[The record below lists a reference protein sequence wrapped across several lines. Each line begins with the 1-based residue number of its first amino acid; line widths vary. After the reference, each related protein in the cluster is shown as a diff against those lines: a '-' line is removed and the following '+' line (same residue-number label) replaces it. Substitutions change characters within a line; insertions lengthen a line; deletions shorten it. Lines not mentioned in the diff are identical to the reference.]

1 MEQIINTRNEILNNC
16 QGKLLVLT
24 GFTASGKDTL
34 MNRLLESGA
43 VDHQLMSYTTRP
55 PRQGEID
62 GVDYNFLR
70 NDAFEGM
77 LAKDE
82 FFQYRQV
89 ESPKGTYYYGNK
101 REDIYEVLNGKNV
114 VWRLSIDVAAK
125 AEELI
130 ASKFKPE
137 VASMILPQLHKVFI
151 NVERLTVCK
160 DRARKRSH
168 MPNDELVNRLRSEYN
183 DYLKY
188 RSQFDLTV
196 TNSDLD
202 TAYEEIYQTLIQNE

>member
-1 MEQIINTRNEILNNC
+1 MEQIINTRNELLNNC

-34 MNRLLESGA
+34 MNRLLESGV

-55 PRQGEID
+55 PRQDEID
-62 GVDYNFLR
+62 GIDYNFLS
-70 NDAFEGM
+70 NDVFEGM

-89 ESPKGTYYYGNK
+89 ASPKSTYYYGNK
-101 REDIYEVLNGKNV
+101 REDIYEVLKGKNV

-125 AEELI
+125 AEEVI
-130 ASKFKPE
+130 VSKFEPE
-137 VASMILPQLHKVFI
+137 VASRILPQLCKIFI

-160 DRARKRSH
+160 DRARKRSR
-168 MPNDELVNRLRSEYN
+168 MPNDELVNRFRSEYN
-183 DYLKY
+183 DYLRY
-188 RSQFDLTV
+188 CGQFDLIV
-196 TNSDLD
+196 TNSDLNN
-202 TAYEEIYQTLIQNE
+202 TYEEIYQTLIRDE